1 MELRIGIQEG
11 LLDRQTHRIMKT
23 LASYIS
29 TTYNIRPGL
38 MDLEGTIFD
47 DIDEEL
53 CLKIVDDIKRKFRRQ
68 LRFIEIECL

>member
-1 MELRIGIQEG
+1 
-11 LLDRQTHRIMKT
+11 MKT